1 MQIIKQICEQVWVLE
16 PLIKFIPRSPRNND
30 FKLRRNSKMLRITD
44 LSERHFELEFYE
56 CVAQTFAQ
64 QFKFI

>member
-1 MQIIKQICEQVWVLE
+1 MQEFKS
-16 PLIKFIPRSPRNND
+16 LIKFIPLATVFWNIS
-30 FKLRRNSKMLRITD
+30 KILRFTD
-44 LSERHFELEFYE
+44 LSERHFRPEFYE